1 MRFAFTHAR
10 VLAPQG
16 WLDDHAVLVADGRIA
31 AVLPTPAL
39 DAADLPRRDLAGARL
54 APGFIDC
61 QVNGGGDVLFN
72 DAPDL
77 ATLER
82 LAAAH
87 ARYGTCRFLPTLIS
101 SDAAHIAAAV
111 AAVGAARGRVPA
123 VLGLHLEGPF
133 LASARRGVHDVAHFR
148 TPEADFATGLDRL
161 APAVRLV
168 TLAPECVPAGFI
180 ADLTARGVI
189 VCAGHTAADYATLRA
204 AAAQGVRG
212 ITHLYNAMSPLQ
224 SREPGVVGAA
234 LDDDALWCGV
244 IVDGHHVHPA
254 ALRLALRAKPRGK
267 LFLVTDAMPPVG
279 GDTTTFQLGGLRVHC
294 RDGRC
299 ETDDGTLAGACLDMA
314 SAVRNAV
321 AQLGLADDEALRMAS
336 TYPAD
341 FLGLADQYGRI
352 APGAAADLV
361 VLDEALAVRETWVGG
376 ERVFAVVTH
385 QRSVG

>member
-1 MRFAFTHAR
+1 VNRVRFAFTHAR

-16 WLDDHAVLVADGRIA
+16 WLDDHAVLVENGRVA

-39 DAADLPRRDLAGARL
+39 EAVDLPRHDLAGARL

-101 SDAAHIAAAV
+101 SDAAHIEAAV
-111 AAVGAARGRVPA
+111 AAVAAARGRVPA

-133 LASARRGVHDVAHFR
+133 LAAARRGVHDAAQFR
-148 TPEADFATGLDRL
+148 APDAGFVELLDTL

-180 ADLTARGVI
+180 AALAARGVL
-189 VCAGHTAADYATLRA
+189 VSAGHTAADYATVRA
-204 AAAQGVRG
+204 AAAQGLRG

-267 LFLVTDAMPPVG
+267 VFLVTDAMPPVG
-279 GDTTTFQLGGLRVHC
+279 GNAATFQLGGLRVHC

-299 ETDDGTLAGACLDMA
+299 ATDDGTLAGACLDMA

-341 FLGLADQYGRI
+341 FLGLSERHGRI
-352 APGAAADLV
+352 APGRAADFV
-361 VLDEALAVRETWVGG
+361 VLDDALAVRETWVAGD
-376 ERVFAVVTH
+376 RVFGPE
-385 QRSVG
+385 RPC

>member
-16 WLDDHAVLVADGRIA
+16 WLDDHAVLVENGRVA

-39 DAADLPRRDLAGARL
+39 EAVDLPRHDLAGARL

-87 ARYGTCRFLPTLIS
+87 ARYGTSRFLPTLIS
-101 SDAAHIAAAV
+101 SDAVHIEAAV
-111 AAVGAARGRVPA
+111 AAVAAARGRVPA

-133 LASARRGVHDVAHFR
+133 LAAARRGVHDAAQFR
-148 TPEADFATGLDRL
+148 APDAGFVELLDTL

-168 TLAPECVPAGFI
+168 TLAPECVPEGFI
-180 ADLTARGVI
+180 ADLAARGVI
-189 VCAGHTAADYATLRA
+189 VCAGHTAADYASVRA
-204 AAAQGVRG
+204 AAAQGLRG

-244 IVDGHHVHPA
+244 ILDGHHVHPA

-267 LFLVTDAMPPVG
+267 VFLVTDAMPPVG
-279 GDTTTFQLGGLRVHC
+279 ANAATFQLGGLRVHC

-299 ETDDGTLAGACLDMA
+299 ATDDGTLAGACLDMA

-341 FLGLADQYGRI
+341 FLGLSERHGRI

-361 VLDEALAVRETWVGG
+361 VLDDALAVRETWVEGD
-376 ERVFAVVTH
+376 RVFGPD
-385 QRSVG
+385 RPC